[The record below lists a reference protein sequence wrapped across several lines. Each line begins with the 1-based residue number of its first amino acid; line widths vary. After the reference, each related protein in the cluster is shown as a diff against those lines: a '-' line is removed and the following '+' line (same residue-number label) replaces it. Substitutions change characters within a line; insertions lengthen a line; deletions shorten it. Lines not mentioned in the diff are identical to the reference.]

1 MENMVWHFASS
12 FIICTFAGMKYISW
26 LWTNSQGIRCN
37 TAVRIVLGI
46 GRVWLGLMM
55 VWLSQRFI
63 DETIRTGSVND
74 VLQMVFWLVLTV
86 VGGVLLRQLGYWLTT
101 TANIRQTNMLRLRI
115 FSSLFR
121 RQLFTEKEL
130 HSGDVT
136 SRLSKDIEQV
146 STICTDTL
154 PQMMITTIQL
164 CGAFL
169 LMRWFDARLAWALLL
184 LTPLAIVFGKLIAR
198 RLRQMTLDI
207 RQDESRIQ
215 MQVQEGMEYNAVLRS
230 LGSEQWV
237 TDRLDSMQQ
246 RLRGNVM
253 RRARFT
259 VVMRIVLGCAFGLGY
274 LLAFVWGGL
283 GLRNGTITFGVMT
296 SFLQLVGMIQNP
308 ILQLLN
314 MIPAVI
320 HTTASIDR
328 LEEIE
333 GGESRGQVSDWVAD
347 RNHATCPPD
356 SETCPP
362 DSILFTDVSF
372 SYASGDREILSHF
385 THDFKAGTKTAI
397 MGETGIGKTTL
408 FRLILGFI
416 EPTEGRVEVGGDLC
430 FVPQGNTLMSGTVRY
445 NLQLAKPEATDEELR
460 EVLHTACADFV
471 FDLPE
476 GIDTELGER
485 GSGLSEGQA
494 QRIAIAR
501 GLLRPGSI
509 LLLDEI
515 SSSLDEPT
523 ECELYRRLFAAYP
536 KKTMLFI
543 THRPTVT
550 EQCDE
555 IIRLN
560 G

>member
-1 MENMVWHFASS
+1 MSKKLLSVVK
-12 FIICTFAGMKYISW
+12 MKYVSW
-26 LWTNSQGIRCN
+26 LWHNSMGIRWN
-37 TAVRIVLGI
+37 TAVRIVTGI
-46 GRVWLGLMM
+46 GQVVLGLMM
-55 VWLSQRFI
+55 VWLSRRFI
-63 DETIRTGSVND
+63 DETIHTGSADD
-74 VLQMVFWLVLTV
+74 VLKMVCWLVLTV
-86 VGGVLLRQLGYWLTT
+86 VGGVLLRQVGYWLTT
-101 TANIRQTNMLRLRI
+101 SASIRQTNALRLRI

-121 RQLFTEKEL
+121 RQLYSEQEL
-130 HSGDVT
+130 HSGDIT
-136 SRLSKDIEQV
+136 SRLAKDIEQV
-146 STICTDTL
+146 SNVCTDTL
-154 PQMMITTIQL
+154 PQMVITMIQL

-215 MQVQEGMEYNAVLRS
+215 MQVQEGMEHNAVLRS

-237 TDRLDSMQQ
+237 TERLDSMQQ

-253 RRARFT
+253 RRMRFT
-259 VVMRIVLGCAFGLGY
+259 VVTRLIMGCAFGLGY
-274 LLAFVWGGL
+274 LLAFVWGGI

-296 SFLQLVGMIQNP
+296 SFLQLVGMIQGP

-314 MIPAVI
+314 MVPGVI
-320 HTTASIDR
+320 HATASIDR
-328 LEEIE
+328 LEELSSENSENSEKSGISKNS
-333 GGESRGQVSDWVAD
+333 GESDCSIRFSDVTF
-347 RNHATCPPD
+347 R
-356 SETCPP
+356 
-362 DSILFTDVSF
+362 
-372 SYASGDREILSHF
+372 YAKGDREILNHF
-385 THDFKAGTKTAI
+385 THEFKAGSKTAI

-416 EPTEGRVEVGGDLC
+416 TPQNGKVEVSGSLC
-430 FVPQGNTLMSGTVRY
+430 FVPQGNTLMSGTIRY
-445 NLQLAKPEATDEELR
+445 NLQLARPEATDDELQ
-460 EVLHTACADFV
+460 EALHTACADYV
-471 FDLPE
+471 LDLPE

-501 GLLRPGSI
+501 GLLHNGDI

-523 ECELYRRLFAAYP
+523 ERELYRRLFDAHP
-536 KKTMLFI
+536 SKTMLFI

-550 EQCDE
+550 EQCDDVVQ
-555 IIRLN
+555 LS
-560 G
+560 